1 MKVYFVDGEL
11 VREFDSKGER
21 IKYNAKEAFRKTGEW
36 AKEHKKEVAAITT
49 AVVIAGVKII
59 GTKMYRKLNPTN
71 AQIERDRIDHTYYD
85 PSSGLHWDLKRRL
98 TNLERS
104 RVDEARRNGTPVYDI
119 LKAMKVLKK

>member
-1 MKVYFVDGEL
+1 M
-11 VREFDSKGER
+11 
-21 IKYNAKEAFRKTGEW
+21 
-36 AKEHKKEVAAITT
+36 KKEVAAITT
-49 AVVIAGVKII
+49 AVAIAGVKIV

>member
-1 MKVYFVDGEL
+1 MTLKENGLNITPKKHSEKQESGL
-11 VREFDSKGER
+11 RN
-21 IKYNAKEAFRKTGEW
+21 IK
-36 AKEHKKEVAAITT
+36 KKEVAAITT
-49 AVVIAGVKII
+49 AVVIAGIKII

-71 AQIERDRIDHTYYD
+71 TQIERDRIDHTYYD

>member
-1 MKVYFVDGEL
+1 MRVYFVDGEM

-21 IKYNAKEAFRKTGEW
+21 IKYNTKEAFRKIGEW
-36 AKEHKKEVAAITT
+36 AKEHKKEVSIITT
-49 AVVIAGVKII
+49 IAAVTGIKII

>member
-1 MKVYFVDGEL
+1 MRVYFVDGEM

-21 IKYNAKEAFRKTGEW
+21 IKYNAKETFGKTKEW
-36 AKEHKKEVAAITT
+36 AKNHKKEVAFITT
-49 AVVIAGVKII
+49 TVAVTGIRII
-59 GTKMYRKLNPTN
+59 GTKVYRKLNPTN
-71 AQIERDRIDHTYYD
+71 TQIERDRIDHTYYD

-104 RVDEARRNGTPVYDI
+104 RVDEAIRNGTPVYDI